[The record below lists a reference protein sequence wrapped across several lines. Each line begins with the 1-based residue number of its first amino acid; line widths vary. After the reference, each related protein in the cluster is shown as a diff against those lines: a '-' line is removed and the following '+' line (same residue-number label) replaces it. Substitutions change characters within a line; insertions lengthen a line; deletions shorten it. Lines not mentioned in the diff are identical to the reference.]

1 MTDVCQRVC
10 LTEVGFER
18 DLEPDF
24 EVREPPVPDP
34 GQVLLR
40 VHACGVCH
48 RDLIDRAG
56 RFRFLQLPRVPGHEA
71 AGEVVAVGDGV
82 TGFSVG
88 DHAAT
93 MHRDSC
99 GDCPACASGDVSLC
113 QSAAWVLGLLADG
126 GYARHLLV
134 PERALYP
141 VPRDLPFAHA
151 AIMHCTFGTAWRSL
165 VTVGGLQAGER
176 VLVTGANGGVG
187 AAAVQIAHHRGADTI
202 AVVRDAAHVDFLR
215 GLGADRVVVDTDG
228 RFHNQGV
235 AGVDLALDCV
245 GSPTINAA
253 LRTLRVGGRAV
264 VVGNVSEARASINVG
279 LLIVFGL
286 RLIGAGG
293 ATPDDMAALLAYH
306 AERPFEVVIEETLP
320 LEQADAAQRRVRA
333 GGLRGRLVLEMP

>member
-1 MTDVCQRVC
+1 MADVCQRVC
-10 LTEVGFER
+10 LTHVGFDH

-24 EVREPPVPDP
+24 EPREPPEPGP

-40 VHACGVCH
+40 VRACGVCH

-56 RFRFLQLPRVPGHEA
+56 RFAFLQLPRVPGHEA
-71 AGEVVAVGDGV
+71 AGVVAAVGDGV
-82 TGFSVG
+82 STLAVG

-99 GDCPACASGDVSLC
+99 GECPACASGDVSLC

-126 GYARHLLV
+126 GYARHLLA

-141 VPRDLPFAHA
+141 VPRTLPFAHA
-151 AIMHCTFGTAWRSL
+151 AVMHCTFGTAWRSL
-165 VTVGGLQAGER
+165 VTVGGLRAGER

-187 AAAVQIAHHRGADTI
+187 SAAVQIAHHLGGETI
-202 AVVRDAAHVDFLR
+202 AVVRDEAHADFAR
-215 GLGADRVVVDTDG
+215 GLGADRVVVDSGG
-228 RFHNQGV
+228 RFHKQGV

-264 VVGNVSEARASINVG
+264 VVGNVSEARAELNVG

-286 RLIGAGG
+286 RLVGAGG
-293 ATPDDMAALLAYH
+293 ATPTDMASLLAHH
-306 AERPFEVVIEETLP
+306 ADRPFEVAVAETLP

-333 GGLRGRLVLEMP
+333 GGLQGRLVLEMP